1 MCSSDLPAVLHVG
14 RRDVPAVF
22 VHTPADD
29 DFPAVVDQKRG
40 TVTITATQVPGNYA
54 VRSGGE
60 VGGVSSGFSAN
71 LAAAT
76 TDATRLGEA
85 ALAAI
90 FGPGHRLAR
99 TEAELVRDVN
109 LERIGAE
116 LFSWFIL
123 LAAVAMAGDWI
134 VANRFYAPRGEA
146 DATAT
151 PAEVAPA
158 TGGAGA

>member
-1 MCSSDLPAVLHVG
+1 MCSSDL
-14 RRDVPAVF
+14 
-22 VHTPADD
+22 
-29 DFPAVVDQKRG
+29 
-40 TVTITATQVPGNYA
+40 
-54 VRSGGE
+54 
-60 VGGVSSGFSAN
+60 
-71 LAAAT
+71 T
-76 TDATRLGEA
+76 TDATRLGDG

-134 VANRFYAPRGEA
+134 VANKFYAPRGEA